1 MPGAPGNSNVGPD
14 GRSGADGPPG
24 GGQRAGGLLN
34 GAKPSERIEALL
46 ETDADSYT
54 WVAAAIGA
62 NSAAGFQLATELP
75 VMPLGGFN
83 GTDPSPTLAQFQQ
96 YVRDGKIHY
105 FVAGGGIMG
114 RSGGAE
120 SAASD
125 ISAWVAATFTPN
137 TVDGIT
143 LYDLTT

>member
-1 MPGAPGNSNVGPD
+1 M
-14 GRSGADGPPG
+14 
-24 GGQRAGGLLN
+24 
-34 GAKPSERIEALL
+34 
-46 ETDADSYT
+46 
-54 WVAAAIGA
+54 AAAIGA